1 MRYRRVI
8 SLASRSG
15 SARVLCAGVVAA
27 TAVGSLSA
35 QTSVRPFGVPGVRS
49 APLQSFTFV
58 SRNPCGPDSADVLS
72 LARLPE
78 GLALL
83 RMRSELEAASQ
94 LQALRESNQAST
106 AGTPVVQMRREVD
119 SLARVIESV
128 VLAAPRRGGDAS
140 NSEMAQRRA
149 VTLRVRQLAPQVDQA
164 VELALARVARPAP
177 TAPSGYMGVT
187 LSSVPLRQSLQA
199 GYIVSY
205 CEYPVIEAVDPG
217 SPAERA
223 GLQAGDTIVA
233 FNGQDVRSGMVDY
246 TSLLTPNANVKVRA
260 RRDGRN
266 RDFTLRVA
274 ARPTPTPVRL
284 YGRVQATMSGSP
296 TLPARSEAPRVEV
309 AGSNVFVFER
319 PAPVARVRGSSGGQ
333 VTFSSDTLNMLMTGS
348 GEFTVSSGGAWRSVA
363 PTAPTPPAMMSFF
376 ANTDDAMLFGAQ
388 LKSLGDDLR
397 AALSLP
403 EGVLVLQVLRGTP
416 ASDVGLRDGDVIRS
430 ANGLV
435 TRRVND
441 IRVAFERA
449 RDSRTL
455 AMRVLRGNEAER
467 TITLRW

>member
-1 MRYRRVI
+1 MRRRIVV
-8 SLASRSG
+8 SLFFRSVPSRALRAGAVLAAS
-15 SARVLCAGVVAA
+15 
-27 TAVGSLSA
+27 VGSLSA
-35 QTSVRPFGVPGVRS
+35 QTSVRPYGVPDARSAQTSVRPYGVPGARS
-49 APLQSFTFV
+49 APPQSYTIV
-58 SRNPCGPDSADVLS
+58 SGNPCGQDDADVRS

-83 RMRSELEAASQ
+83 RMRSELEAASR
-94 LQALRESNQAST
+94 LQALRASSESST
-106 AGTPVVQMRREVD
+106 AGAPVLQMRREVD

-128 VLAAPRRGGDAS
+128 VLAAPRRGGDAM
-140 NSEMAQRRA
+140 NSELAQRSA
-149 VTLRVRQLAPQVDQA
+149 VTIRVRQLAPQVDQA

-246 TSLLTPNANVKVRA
+246 TSLLTPNATVRVRT
-260 RRDGRN
+260 RRDGRT
-266 RDFTLRVA
+266 RDFSLRVA
-274 ARPTPTPVRL
+274 SRPAPSPVRA
-284 YGRVQATMSGSP
+284 YARVQSAMP
-296 TLPARSEAPRVEV
+296 TAQPVLARSEAPRAEV

-319 PAPVARVRGSSGGQ
+319 SAPLVSVRGSGG
-333 VTFSSDTLNMLMTGS
+333 V
-348 GEFTVSSGGAWRSVA
+348 
-363 PTAPTPPAMMSFF
+363 TAPTPPAMMSFF
-376 ANTDDAMLFGAQ
+376 TNTDDAMLFGAQ
-388 LKSLGDDLR
+388 LKSLGADLR

-449 RDSRTL
+449 SESRTL

-467 TITLRW
+467 TVTLRW